1 MMRNGVA
8 PVNAVLVGTV
18 FSALFPVVFCMER
31 TTALWV
37 FIVLGSFSRYYFG
50 IKFLLYVNN
59 WKHLWL
65 ILSLEYSNDPYSIYS
80 QFICSAF
87 NNILSKFKI
96 PYMAWPFNVIAT
108 ASFMALH
115 AFYEGDKTKGKSYF
129 FYIEMSYLL
138 PLPL

>member
-50 IKFLLYVNN
+50 TKFLLDINN
-59 WKHLWL
+59 WKNLWL
-65 ILSLEYSNDPYSIYS
+65 ILPLEYSIDPYSIYS

>member
-50 IKFLLYVNN
+50 KIIKFAT
-59 WKHLWL
+59 
-65 ILSLEYSNDPYSIYS
+65 SSNIR
-80 QFICSAF
+80 
-87 NNILSKFKI
+87 
-96 PYMAWPFNVIAT
+96 
-108 ASFMALH
+108 FM
-115 AFYEGDKTKGKSYF
+115 
-129 FYIEMSYLL
+129 FYIVFEIFK
-138 PLPL
+138 